1 MNFNCID
8 KFELYDILH
17 IYFEDLGVITKYS
30 ANINSAF
37 ELISAF
43 EFIADTMWYCQK
55 IDIIED
61 TNEAIVYLSKL
72 PAEED
77 MENA

>member
-37 ELISAF
+37 E
-43 EFIADTMWYCQK
+43 FIADTMWYCQK
-55 IDIIED
+55 
-61 TNEAIVYLSKL
+61 NRYYRRY
-72 PAEED
+72 
-77 MENA
+77 

>member
-1 MNFNCID
+1 
-8 KFELYDILH
+8 
-17 IYFEDLGVITKYS
+17 
-30 ANINSAF
+30 
-37 ELISAF
+37 
-43 EFIADTMWYCQK
+43 MWYCQK

>member
-1 MNFNCID
+1 MNFKCID

-37 ELISAF
+37 E
-43 EFIADTMWYCQK
+43 FIVDTMWYCQK

>member
-1 MNFNCID
+1 MNFKCTD

-30 ANINSAF
+30 ANIHSV
-37 ELISAF
+37 F

-55 IDIIED
+55 IDIIVD

>member
-1 MNFNCID
+1 MNFKYIN

-30 ANINSAF
+30 ANIN
-37 ELISAF
+37 SAF

>member
-37 ELISAF
+37 V
-43 EFIADTMWYCQK
+43 FIADTMWYCQK